1 MRGTQFDLLNMR
13 TLWLLWGF
21 LLLATVPP
29 VAHGFFFAKTPTSPA
44 SPKTTKNP
52 LIPQLERLITESQNG
67 VDTSTNDQVKALMT
81 QISAT
86 TRQQQPGTDQRT
98 KLPGQWELIYTTE
111 REVNFFKTS
120 WPFAKVESI
129 SQVLDLYD
137 TKQISNSILFVGGG
151 AFVVQGTVAPIDKND
166 SNESPYD
173 RVAFTFTGATAR
185 LWNKDISL
193 PPVGTGWFDT
203 MYVDDTYRLSQD
215 LRGDW
220 SVFRRI

>member
-1 MRGTQFDLLNMR
+1 MLR
-13 TLWLLWGF
+13 LWLLWGV
-21 LLLATVPP
+21 LLLSTVLPA
-29 VAHGFFFAKTPTSPA
+29 AHGFFFAKKPSIPTL
-44 SPKTTKNP
+44 PKTTKNP
-52 LIPQLERLITESQNG
+52 LIPQLERLISESQNG
-67 VDTSTNDQVKALMT
+67 VDTSTNSQVKALMT

-86 TRQQQPGTDQRT
+86 TRQQEVDQRT

-129 SQVLDLYD
+129 TQVLDLYD
-137 TKQISNSILFVGGG
+137 TQQISNSIQFVGGG
-151 AFVVQGTVAPIDKND
+151 AFLVDGTVAAVDNGG
-166 SNESPYD
+166 ESQYD

-185 LWNKDISL
+185 LWNKDFSL
-193 PPVGTGWFDT
+193 PPVGSGWFDT

-220 SVFRRI
+220 SVFRRM